1 MPPKPNPQ
9 SQCRAARAGVPP
21 MAETKK
27 QKMKEINQIY
37 ETMKSPPS
45 FWEMPEKFIEKI
57 NLFGG
62 KPENHLNN
70 SRALA

>member
-1 MPPKPNPQ
+1 
-9 SQCRAARAGVPP
+9 

-27 QKMKEINQIY
+27 IKMKEMKMIY
-37 ETMKSPPS
+37 KMMKSLPS
-45 FWEMPEKFIEKI
+45 FWEMPENFIGKI

-70 SRALA
+70 SRAHA